1 MAPSSPRVPSSSSTN
16 SAQNR
21 QEVSNELMPGESLVM
36 KEHQHWVVMVKPL
49 LLPIAIV
56 VLVGLLDAFQTIPS
70 DYRILAS
77 LASVALLGLCLIVVW
92 IRWNSRS
99 FTITDRRVILDTGVV
114 SRASKV
120 IALDRVQDISTNQS
134 LLGRMLGYGRI
145 EIDSAGAA
153 GAEVLSALPH
163 PQRFRDEVFG
173 RAEKLRTG
181 GAGEGGPA
189 APPSV

>member
-1 MAPSSPRVPSSSSTN
+1 MPD
-16 SAQNR
+16 
-21 QEVSNELMPGESLVM
+21 ELMPGENLVL

-49 LLPIAIV
+49 LLPIAVV
-56 VLVGLLDAFQTIPS
+56 VLVGLLDAFQAIPS
-70 DYRILAS
+70 EYRVLAT
-77 LASVALLGLCLIVVW
+77 LAAVALLGLCLIAVW

-99 FTITDRRVILDTGVV
+99 FTITDRRVILDTGVF

-134 LLGRMLGYGRI
+134 LLGRILGYGRI

-163 PQRFRDEVFG
+163 PQRFRDEVFS
-173 RAEKLRTG
+173 RAEKLRGQG
-181 GAGEGGPA
+181 GVEGTP
-189 APPSV
+189 APPTTV

>member
-1 MAPSSPRVPSSSSTN
+1 MA
-16 SAQNR
+16 
-21 QEVSNELMPGESLVM
+21 NELMPGETLVL
-36 KEHQHWVVMVKPL
+36 KEHQHWIVMVKPL

-56 VLVGLLDAFQTIPS
+56 VLVALLDAFQAIPR
-70 DYRILAS
+70 DYRILS
-77 LASVALLGLCLIVVW
+77 TLAAVALLGLWLIVVW
-92 IRWNSRS
+92 VRWNSRS
-99 FTITDRRVILDTGVV
+99 FTITDRRVILDTGVL

-153 GAEVLSALPH
+153 GAEVLSGLPH

-173 RAEKLRTG
+173 RAEKLRTV
-181 GAGEGGPA
+181 GAGEEAPA
-189 APPSV
+189 APSV